1 MGKGHPGLALAL
13 RGGRERSLAGLFRGE
28 NGAIAVRPRNFPQRW
43 RDYRSIMKN
52 PSPSE
57 APASH
62 DEIARRAYALWEEQ
76 GRPEGEHERH
86 WQQAEQQLRDLPPAR
101 QGNAA
106 YPSLAAREKI
116 VDDHKKYSR
125 KEIPAVA
132 KTR

>member
-1 MGKGHPGLALAL
+1 MVRGLRHAD
-13 RGGRERSLAGLFRGE
+13 
-28 NGAIAVRPRNFPQRW
+28 Q
-43 RDYRSIMKN
+43 DIMN
-52 PSPSE
+52 SSAPTP

-62 DEIARRAYALWEEQ
+62 DEIARRAHALWEER
-76 GRPEGEHERH
+76 GRPEGEHDRH
-86 WQQAEQQLRDLPPAR
+86 WQEAEQQLRDLPPAR

-125 KEIPAVA
+125 KEVPAVA